1 MFHTFLH
8 SETVIFHHLAFVGA
22 KIFHTMYLLLERM
35 IWWVTCFSKESEN
48 WNGKR
53 KEKKVKECLFLCS
66 LSLSSLLL
74 GHFYFAPCRNAMIC
88 GHTQISVIMCKMI
101 LVPMILSLGL
111 PLHQYIILFKWRAPK
126 VSKQCHCI
134 LMLLFLL
141 KNHVLLFY
149 PGLSQLIIL
158 PSD

>member
-101 LVPMILSLGL
+101 FGNHDFTFAITLTDRPFQTMGSRRFKALSLRL
-111 PLHQYIILFKWRAPK
+111 NAFASAEKNICFFWSIL
-126 VSKQCHCI
+126 V
-134 LMLLFLL
+134 
-141 KNHVLLFY
+141 Y
-149 PGLSQLIIL
+149 PS
-158 PSD
+158 